1 MFAYFALHPA
11 LAGWRRRRRR
21 AAGVPDEVL
30 DLLAVNVREIGV
42 GHVEDLPDH
51 GVELACGRR
60 SVGFMLP

>member
-11 LAGWRRRRRR
+11 LARWRRRRR

-42 GHVEDLPDH
+42 GHVEDPSPTM
-51 GVELACGRR
+51 E
-60 SVGFMLP
+60 SNWPVGDAR